1 MNGKKLWDSADD
13 NSWKFWMNDREAILG
28 IVVILLII
36 GSINIFSSSF
46 VLSETYYDT
55 PYFFLTKH
63 GINVCVGIVFFVL
76 GAYIDYHYWRSWI
89 VWIFL
94 AVVIMLILVLIIGTE
109 VNGARRWLQLGVT
122 VQPAEFAKMLAI
134 FIEAAYISSRV
145 AIGGKCQLFHAQM
158 GVLAFLFLLIER
170 EPDGATAALVIG
182 VPMCMLLLSNMPRQT
197 KFILLGCIAAA
208 GVLICII
215 QPYRLERVLTMLDP
229 WQNATD
235 SGYQIVQS
243 LQAIG
248 SGGFWGMG
256 LGQGISK
263 YHYLPE
269 AHTDFAFAIWCQ
281 ENGFLGAFG
290 VILLFGAFTYYG
302 TRIATSAKD
311 AYGQI
316 LAAGIICL
324 LVGQAAA
331 NMLMVGGWFPVVG
344 VPLPFISYGG
354 SSLAV
359 CMGAVGILFNIGS
372 KNAPPKTLVTSAP
385 PAEEESAYRRPRLK
399 RIK

>member
-1 MNGKKLWDSADD
+1 
-13 NSWKFWMNDREAILG
+13 
-28 IVVILLII
+28 
-36 GSINIFSSSF
+36 
-46 VLSETYYDT
+46 
-55 PYFFLTKH
+55 
-63 GINVCVGIVFFVL
+63 
-76 GAYIDYHYWRSWI
+76 
-89 VWIFL
+89 
-94 AVVIMLILVLIIGTE
+94 
-109 VNGARRWLQLGVT
+109 
-122 VQPAEFAKMLAI
+122 
-134 FIEAAYISSRV
+134 
-145 AIGGKCQLFHAQM
+145 M

-197 KFILLGCIAAA
+197 KFILLGVIAAA
-208 GVLICII
+208 GIIICII
-215 QPYRLERVLTMLDP
+215 QPYRLERVYTMLNP
-229 WQNATD
+229 WQDATD

-256 LGQGISK
+256 LGRGISK

-269 AHTDFAFAIWCQ
+269 AHTDFAFAILCQ

-302 TRIATSAKD
+302 ARIATTAKD

-316 LAAGIICL
+316 LAAGIVCL

-359 CMGAVGILFNIGS
+359 SMGAVGILFNIGHKS
-372 KNAPPKTLVTSAP
+372 APPKTLVTSAP
-385 PAEEESAYRRPRLK
+385 PPDVYTRPRLK

>member
-1 MNGKKLWDSADD
+1 MNGEKLRDFKEAH
-13 NSWKFWMNDREAILG
+13 SWKFWMNDREAILG
-28 IVVILLII
+28 IVVLLLII
-36 GSINIFSSSF
+36 GTINVFSSSF

-55 PYFFLTKH
+55 PYFFLSKH
-63 GINVCVGIVFFVL
+63 GINVLMGCICFFV
-76 GAYIDYHYWRSWI
+76 GAIVDYHRWRSWI
-89 VWIFL
+89 VGIF
-94 AVVIMLILVLIIGTE
+94 AIVVIMLIAVLVVGVE
-109 VNGARRWLQLGVT
+109 VNGAKRWLQLGIT

-145 AIGGKCQLFHAQM
+145 SIGGKCQMVHAQL
-158 GVLAFLFLLIER
+158 GVLLLLFVLIER
-170 EPDGATAALVIG
+170 EPDGATAALVLG
-182 VPMCMLLLSNMPRQT
+182 VPMCMLLMSNMAGQMKLT
-197 KFILLGCIAAA
+197 LIGMIVLAA
-208 GVLICII
+208 GVICIL
-215 QPYRLERVLTMLDP
+215 QPYRLNRVLTMLNP
-229 WQNATD
+229 WQDATD

-269 AHTDFAFAIWCQ
+269 AHTDFAFAILCQ
-281 ENGFLGAFG
+281 ENGFLGAFA

-302 TRIATSAKD
+302 ARIAAAAKD

-316 LAAGIICL
+316 LAAGIVCL
-324 LVGQAAA
+324 IVGQAVA

-359 CMGAVGILFNIGS
+359 SLGAVGILFNIGHKS
-372 KNAPPKTLVTSAP
+372 APPKTLVTSAP
-385 PAEEESAYRRPRLK
+385 PKNIDVFGRPRLK

>member
-1 MNGKKLWDSADD
+1 
-13 NSWKFWMNDREAILG
+13 
-28 IVVILLII
+28 
-36 GSINIFSSSF
+36 
-46 VLSETYYDT
+46 
-55 PYFFLTKH
+55 
-63 GINVCVGIVFFVL
+63 
-76 GAYIDYHYWRSWI
+76 
-89 VWIFL
+89 
-94 AVVIMLILVLIIGTE
+94 
-109 VNGARRWLQLGVT
+109 
-122 VQPAEFAKMLAI
+122 MLAI

-145 AIGGKCQLFHAQM
+145 SIGGKCQMVHAQL
-158 GVLAFLFLLIER
+158 GVLLLLFVLIER
-170 EPDGATAALVIG
+170 EPDGATAALVLG
-182 VPMCMLLLSNMPRQT
+182 VPMCMLLMSNMARQMKLT
-197 KFILLGCIAAA
+197 LIGMIVLA
-208 GVLICII
+208 GGVICIL
-215 QPYRLERVLTMLDP
+215 QPYRLNRVLTMLNP
-229 WQNATD
+229 WQDATD

-269 AHTDFAFAIWCQ
+269 AHTDFAFAILCQ
-281 ENGFLGAFG
+281 ENGFLGAFA

-302 TRIATSAKD
+302 ARIAAAAKD

-316 LAAGIICL
+316 LAAGIVCL
-324 LVGQAAA
+324 IVGQAVA

-359 CMGAVGILFNIGS
+359 SLGAVGILFNIGHKS
-372 KNAPPKTLVTSAP
+372 APPKTLVTSAP
-385 PAEEESAYRRPRLK
+385 PKNIDVFGRPRLK